1 MDDTETDVAMSKYV
15 RIIYWMKWKWCVLGK
30 HFNFI
35 FASSNE
41 QIGRLCFK
49 AVQDVVEGTVEWE
62 PGMNK

>member
-1 MDDTETDVAMSKYV
+1 M
-15 RIIYWMKWKWCVLGK
+15 VLGK

-41 QIGRLCFK
+41 QIGRLGFK
-49 AVQDVVEGTVEWE
+49 AVQDVEEGTVEWE